1 MSIVMKRK
9 TYASNILR
17 HLPLEAQ
24 RNALAKVPQPAET
37 YEDVLKPRH
46 LKAHSPEA
54 LKERAMLL
62 RPTSRKGHEETI
74 YVASLGVLGGW
85 TAEDCLKALGAAGAR
100 NATVVALDSGR
111 HIPPTA
117 TGAELA
123 EAISEFVAARR
134 RQQTTG
140 GRVAAGAARKAG
152 TAARAALIAEDW
164 HRVDVPTDVLLQRAG
179 RTLKRKTKLIPMAY
193 RTAVQHLGRRP
204 TARKLRAARQQME
217 KQNEQA

>member
-1 MSIVMKRK
+1 MKRK

-24 RNALAKVPQPAET
+24 RKTLAKVPPPVET

-46 LKAHSPEA
+46 LKAHSPDA

-85 TAEDCLKALGAAGAR
+85 TAEHCMNALGAAGAR

-117 TGAELA
+117 TAAELA
-123 EAISEFVAARR
+123 EALSEFMRARR

-140 GRVAAGAARKAG
+140 GRIAAGAARKAG

-164 HRVDVPTDVLLQRAG
+164 HRADVPTEVLLLRAG
-179 RTLKRKTKLIPMAY
+179 RTLKRKIKVVPMSWKV
-193 RTAVQHLGRRP
+193 AVEHLGRRP
-204 TARKLRAARQQME
+204 TSRKMRAAKV
-217 KQNEQA
+217 KQENQP

>member
-1 MSIVMKRK
+1 MKRK

-24 RNALAKVPQPAET
+24 RKVLAGVEKPYET
-37 YEDVLKPRH
+37 YEDILKPRH
-46 LKAHSPEA
+46 LKAHSPDA

-62 RPTSRKGHEETI
+62 RPTSRKGHEEMI

-140 GRVAAGAARKAG
+140 GRLAAAAARKAG
-152 TAARAALIAEDW
+152 TAARAALIADDW
-164 HRVDVPTDVLLQRAG
+164 HRADVDTDVLLLRAG
-179 RTLKRKTKLIPMAY
+179 RTLKRKVKVVPMAY

-204 TARKLRAARQQME
+204 TARAMRKAQQQME
-217 KQNEQA
+217 AQNVEA